1 MSLVTVMVWTVTQ
14 SQTFWSVKSSGPYEA
29 LLSRWMRCN
38 PVMLFKTLKDDAI
51 KLLHSICQQIWKT
64 QQWLQDWKRSLI
76 PIPKTIALIS
86 YVGKVMLKILHG
98 RLQHYVNQEF
108 PDINLGLEKAGARDQ
123 IANICWI
130 IEKQG
135 NSRKTSTSVSSTM
148 LSLWLCGS

>member
-98 RLQHYVNQEF
+98 RLQHYVKLEL
-108 PDINLGLEKAGARDQ
+108 PDVQAGF
-123 IANICWI
+123 
-130 IEKQG
+130 
-135 NSRKTSTSVSSTM
+135 RKGRGT
-148 LSLWLCGS
+148 